1 MAGAFSQAGFTV
13 TDSRRRLQGAFE
25 LMGLFNSVPAFENL
39 CEDVETPKMAATFHA
54 QADQLHPCL
63 IRDGTLDLC
72 HKYGVPSTHMQDSS
86 GTLATAMTAAQRK
99 EATMYARVSSEM
111 W

>member
-1 MAGAFSQAGFTV
+1 
-13 TDSRRRLQGAFE
+13 
-25 LMGLFNSVPAFENL
+25 MGLFNSVPAFENL
-39 CEDVETPKMAATFHA
+39 CEDVETPKMATTFHA

-99 EATMYARVSSEM
+99 ERRCTPACPPRCGQTRPPGWRGRASRPWPTS
-111 W
+111 